1 MSEMKMIMENWR
13 SSLDEILGF
22 GGQKEPDPAA
32 PQMKTAMDI
41 KTVGDLRALIQT
53 AQLKKR
59 GEQLKSGVVDA
70 AKSAIVDEIVGKVP
84 GLSAAKN
91 MFDLA
96 RSAYALPDEAT
107 QGTALKYLNVDDD
120 VSKIVDDPIENA
132 FLANLST
139 TLEKDP
145 DDTKLE
151 DIDITQRL
159 QLYLADTFNKKT
171 VTGMK

>member
-1 MSEMKMIMENWR
+1 MAEMKLIMERWR
-13 SSLDEILGF
+13 SSVSDLDEVFGIG
-22 GGQKEPDPAA
+22 GGQE
-32 PQMKTAMDI
+32 MKKIEDV

-59 GEQLKSGVVDA
+59 GEQLKGGVIDA
-70 AKSAIVDEIVGKVP
+70 AKSAIVDEIIGKVP
-84 GLSAAKN
+84 GLAAAKN

-96 RSAYALPDEAT
+96 RSAYSLPDEAT
-107 QGTALKYLNVDDD
+107 QGTALKFLNIDDD

-132 FLANLST
+132 FLADLSK
-139 TLEKDP
+139 TLQEDP

-159 QLYLADTFNKKT
+159 QLYLADKFNEKT
-171 VTGMK
+171 VTAPGPS